1 MSAPAKLW
9 RHCSRLCAAALRAL
23 AIQRAWRGG
32 GRRMR
37 VFEMCAW
44 LYARL
49 RWLWGL
55 QAPQSHGGV
64 MRIGCSTAA
73 PIAFHCSVQLARAR
87 QPLLVHTSRQSSL
100 PNKTLPARH
109 LLPSLRL
116 HAISPRPFSRQ
127 RHGAWAG
134 TGAFRLLG
142 RTAREGDLEGGRG
155 LGGGCSAAQG
165 LAPIV
170 HEGRRTHQRTQFT
183 Q

>member
-1 MSAPAKLW
+1 LSAPAKVW
-9 RHCSRLCAAALRAL
+9 RHCNRLPAAALRAL
-23 AIQRAWRGG
+23 AMQRAWRGG
-32 GRRMR
+32 AGRSVYLRCARGCMR
-37 VFEMCAW
+37 TCA
-44 LYARL
+44 
-49 RWLWGL
+49 GC
-55 QAPQSHGGV
+55 GGCKH
-64 MRIGCSTAA
+64 CSRTAA
-73 PIAFHCSVQLARAR
+73 SCASPAQLLPQLHSTVACSLRAR
-87 QPLLVHTSRQSSL
+87 QPLLFHTSRQSSL

-116 HAISPRPFSRQ
+116 HAISPRPFTRQ
-127 RHGAWAG
+127 HHGARAG

-142 RTAREGDLEGGRG
+142 WTARESDLEGGRG